1 MWALQADK
9 WHPMVRETI
18 GLIGPVTCRDCA
30 RGDRMGRRGSE
41 AAMLPKTDESIVA
54 PSKHGKAASG
64 AAARC
69 VLELLGGF
77 QLVVDG
83 QHVHLPRAAQKLL
96 AYLAL
101 FGRMQPRSVLA
112 GQLWPD
118 ATEGRAMARL
128 RTAVW
133 RARQVGPFLVDTST
147 YAVRLGDVVSVDAL
161 ELTTLVH
168 RYIDESLEADDTRLA
183 ELAGAGE
190 LLPEWD
196 DEWLAPQRECF
207 RQTRLHA
214 LERLGERLA
223 MEGRF
228 GRAVEISMMVVAA
241 DPLRESAQRVLIRTF
256 AAEGNAHEA
265 FVQYLAYRD
274 AMRDELGL
282 EPSEQME
289 ALIDE
294 LGIKSAQL
302 RRT

>member
-1 MWALQADK
+1 
-9 WHPMVRETI
+9 MVREAKD
-18 GLIGPVTCRDCA
+18 LIALVTCRGRA
-30 RGDRMGRRGSE
+30 LGERMGRRGPE
-41 AAMLPKTDESIVA
+41 AAVLPKSSRSIVV
-54 PSKHGKAASG
+54 PPRSG
-64 AAARC
+64 DDEARAGARC

-77 QLVVDG
+77 HLVVDG
-83 QHVHLPRAAQKLL
+83 QHVHLPRTVQKLL

-101 FGRMQPRSVLA
+101 FDRAQPRSVLA

-118 ATEGRAMARL
+118 ATEERSMARL

-133 RARQVGPFLVDTST
+133 RARQVGPFLVDSST
-147 YAVRLGDVVSVDAL
+147 YAVGLGDVVSVDAL
-161 ELTTLVH
+161 ELTTLMH

-214 LERLGERLA
+214 LERLGDRLA
-223 MEGRF
+223 MDGRF
-228 GRAVEISMMVVAA
+228 GRAVEIGMMVVAA

-265 FVQYLAYRD
+265 FSQYLAYRD
-274 AMRDELGL
+274 VIRDELGL

-294 LGIKSAQL
+294 LGIDSARLL
-302 RRT
+302 RR